1 MDMLNTNGIWLH
13 YKDTGRPDAP
23 AIVFINSLGTDFR
36 VWDPVV
42 PALTD
47 RFRVILY
54 DKRGHGLSDAPDGPY
69 AMADQVADLAELLDA
84 RGIDK
89 AIVCGLSVGGLIAQ
103 GFAAAH
109 PERVRGLILSGTA
122 ARIGDEDR
130 WNNLTATIRHGGIEA
145 VADTI
150 LARWFP
156 EDFHKD
162 NPGEIAAW
170 RNMLTRTP
178 VEGYLGT
185 VGTLRDT
192 DLTGAAKEIAA
203 PTLCLV
209 GDQDGSTPPEMVRA
223 LADLIPGADYEMIEG
238 TGHLPGIVRPD
249 AVAGAIA
256 GFCEKHGLI

>member
-13 YKDTGRPDAP
+13 YRDTGRVDAP
-23 AIVFINSLGTDFR
+23 AIVFINSLGTDLR

-42 PALTD
+42 PGLAD
-47 RFRVILY
+47 KYRIVLY
-54 DKRGHGLSDAPDGPY
+54 DKRGHGLSDAPQGPY
-69 AMADQVADLAELLDA
+69 AMADQVADLAGLMDA

-89 AIVCGLSVGGLIAQ
+89 AVICGLSVGGLIAQ

-122 ARIGDEDR
+122 ARIGDAER
-130 WNNLTATIRHGGIEA
+130 WDTLTATIRHGGIDA

-156 EDFHKD
+156 ADFHKD

-178 VEGYLGT
+178 VDGYLGT

-192 DLTGAAKEIAA
+192 DLTNAVKQIAV

-209 GDQDGSTPPEMVRA
+209 GDQDGSTPPEVVQG
-223 LADLIPGADYEMIEG
+223 LADLIPGAELEVIEN
-238 TGHLPGIVRPD
+238 TGHLPGVVRPD
-249 AVAGAIA
+249 AVAEAILR
-256 GFCEKHGLI
+256 FCEKNGLT